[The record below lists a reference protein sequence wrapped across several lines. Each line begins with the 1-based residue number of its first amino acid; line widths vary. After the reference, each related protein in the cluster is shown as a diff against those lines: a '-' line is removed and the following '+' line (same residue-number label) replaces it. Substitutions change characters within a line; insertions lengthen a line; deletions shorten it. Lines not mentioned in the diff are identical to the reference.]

1 MAKGHNAILY
11 GVRVAV
17 VEELDP
23 DTLLPLTDGLYHRMN
38 CAQSVKITP
47 RYSQGTEE
55 IIRQDKLILDTYR
68 TPDLLYGYK
77 IVLTDTYFSD
87 SFIELL
93 EGGTYTFNDYQMAR
107 IEDGFV
113 TKPFRLTLWT
123 ENAEGYGHSN
133 YVMIRYNYCYG
144 KVDELELK
152 NDFYF
157 PKFTIEAR
165 EPTQLAGRPIRDVY
179 YTNYLPDDPDSD
191 LPVRYGMRIEKNNPD
206 PDARVQYMYD
216 AIGHVPAY
224 MDFTGGKS
232 KNLINDSWSR
242 QSNITTGGITFT
254 RSEQGSV
261 WSFSGTLIA
270 TSASVYIGRSSV
282 NTDGSFK
289 EYLKAEGLWK
299 VGTKLTASID
309 RELSSATINGTA
321 IDMKTF
327 VSASRDNARGQLFG
341 FVIPPATEQD
351 YVGDTTYTLSTIVIT
366 EEMINR
372 DVNIVVRLLIYG
384 QNVGDTLS
392 GTIYIQIEEGLYD
405 GVALVEKTIGK
416 IPAYEP
422 NVLGNLAS
430 VNESGFGG
438 TGYQSPNDT
447 SQFVY
452 GSWETNFFV
461 RNNKPVMMNKNG
473 DIEYELA
480 KDNQYKRLGD
490 YSKTITLAASDFEV
504 GNWSTTSGNTGAA
517 GNQNFART
525 KNDNG
530 NFWIAVEPGEQLIVN
545 VEYPNKQIQYRAQV
559 LFYDESNNYINYSTC
574 TLRYHSIVV
583 SVPSSAKRMRF
594 FIYDETNGINIAN
607 IAGATIEWLETRIA
621 TDLYSQ
627 SSTLNAM
634 SEIPLT
640 WLYQYE
646 DDDYEYCIMSNVQ
659 FDENYTAWAHQN
671 RFGQI
676 MDTTYI
682 GMMETSYTDIPL
694 RTLQSKIGTIKVSEN
709 YQSFITQAQRNG
721 PQWHIMSNA
730 KWNLLRMMAILI
742 SKSEHGQQKFG
753 FGMYNSMYRSTTGAA
768 VGAGQFSGTTTTINN
783 GIASLVSVKLFYIE
797 NIWGNYHS
805 LMIGLRLNYGV
816 WQKINGNYIFD
827 GNFTDIGMPEES
839 QPPATVYYSKT
850 NMVDGARTPMN
861 ASGGSQ
867 NTYVCDGVYNLID
880 STPFGCVLVGGS
892 SLQNNFSGINYIT
905 SHGNGNDPFVATRLI
920 YDKDE

>member
-224 MDFTGGKS
+224 MDFTGGTS
-232 KNLINDSWSR
+232 KNLINSEWAE
-242 QSNITTGGITFT
+242 QVNIVTNGITFT
-254 RSEQGSV
+254 PREQGSIIDI
-261 WSFSGTLIA
+261 SA
-270 TSASVYIGRSSV
+270 TSSTQTYGIYWIGSANTATNRNFV
-282 NTDGSFK
+282 N
-289 EYLKAEGLWK
+289 YLKETGRWEIGNSFTISL
-299 VGTKLTASID
+299 D
-309 RELSSATINGTA
+309 RELSTLQVNETA
-321 IDMKTF
+321 IDLTNYNSGSRNGARAVNLSF
-327 VSASRDNARGQLFG
+327 HLSNATNQEYIGASDSLNSA
-341 FVIPPATEQD
+341 IT
-351 YVGDTTYTLSTIVIT
+351 IT
-366 EEMINR
+366 ESMMTYDPI
-372 DVNIVVRLLIYG
+372 IIPRLVIYTENS
-384 QNVGDTLS
+384 QA
-392 GTIYIQIEEGLYD
+392 TITGRLFIQIEEGCYD
-405 GVALVEKTIGK
+405 GLALFEKTVQQLPIATNPGIGDTNAIK
-416 IPAYEP
+416 EF
-422 NVLGNLAS
+422 
-430 VNESGFGG
+430 GFGG
-438 TGYQSPNDT
+438 TGYQSPNDK
-447 SQFVY
+447 SQFIY
-452 GSWETNFFV
+452 GSWSTNFFV
-461 RNNKPVMMNKNG
+461 KNNRPVMLNRDG
-473 DIEYELA
+473 SIEYELS
-480 KDNQYKRLGD
+480 KDNQYKLAENN
-490 YSKTITLAASDFEV
+490 SKNLTIGRESFEQGYYNV
-504 GNWSTTSGNTGAA
+504 STGAA
-517 GNQNFART
+517 AGNTNESYIRT
-525 KNDNG
+525 IHDG
-530 NFWIAVEPGEQLIVN
+530 NYHISVNQGDQLIIN
-545 VEYPNKQIQYRAQV
+545 TDYPNKGVNYYTRA
-559 LFYDESNNYINYSTC
+559 
-574 TLRYHSIVV
+574 
-583 SVPSSAKRMRF
+583 
-594 FIYDETNGINIAN
+594 FIYDETGMFMVSCVAEHRYHQVVISIPTGGAQLKLHIQDTVSSLNINN
-607 IAGATIEWLETRIA
+607 LSSVTITWLEERIA

-634 SEIPLT
+634 SEIPLA

-646 DDDYEYCIMSNVQ
+646 DDDYEYCIVSNVQ

-671 RFGQI
+671 RFGEI
-676 MDTTYI
+676 MDKTYI
-682 GMMETSYTDIPL
+682 GMMEGSIDNTVSGALSSQIKPVRVSTAYT
-694 RTLQSKIGTIKVSEN
+694 G
-709 YQSFITQAQRNG
+709 FITQAQRNG
-721 PQWHIMSNA
+721 PQWHIMSNS
-730 KWNLLRMMAILI
+730 KWNLLRMMAMLI
-742 SKSEHGQQKFG
+742 SKSEHSQQNFG
-753 FGMYNSMYRSTTGAA
+753 FGRYNSIYRSTPGGAI
-768 VGAGQFSGTTTTINN
+768 GAGQFSGTTTTINN
-783 GIASLVSVKLFYIE
+783 GIASLVPVKLFYLE
-797 NIWGNYHS
+797 NVWGNYHS
-805 LMIGLRLNYGV
+805 LVIGLRLNYGV

-892 SLQNNFSGINYIT
+892 SPQNNFSGINYIT